1 MQKPKIKLY
10 LLEADKDLKPFLKE
24 VGQIARASISKIQKV
39 LPFKEPVD
47 VVVYRY
53 RTTDKDFL
61 VSGYTPTGNT
71 VWIYTDPSHKNYQ
84 KLLEKQLPKVLT
96 HELHHACRW
105 QGPGF
110 GKTLKEALVT
120 EGLAAHFETET
131 FGGKPSDFYVQFS
144 DKEIQRFWK
153 LAQKDL
159 NSKSFS
165 YDDWFFGNVKRKI
178 PKHAG
183 YALAYWLIGK
193 SLNGRKASELSI
205 STAGQI
211 LLDINIKNY
220 DKSNNF

>member
-1 MQKPKIKLY
+1 MPKSKIKLY

-47 VVVYRY
+47 VVIYRY
-53 RTTDKDFL
+53 YTTDKNFL

-71 VWIYTDPSHKNYQ
+71 VWIYTDPSHKNYIKSVK
-84 KLLEKQLPKVLT
+84 KLLPITLAQ
-96 HELHHACRW
+96 ELHHACRW

-110 GKTLKEALVT
+110 GKTLKETLVT

-159 NSKSFS
+159 NSKDFN
-165 YDDWFFGNVKRKI
+165 YDDWFLGNIKKKI

-193 SLNGRKASELSI
+193 SLNGRKASELVML
-205 STAGQI
+205 TAEQVLKG
-211 LLDINIKNY
+211 K
-220 DKSNNF
+220 

>member
-1 MQKPKIKLY
+1 MPKPKIKLY
-10 LLEADKDLKPFLKE
+10 LLDADKDLKPFLKE
-24 VGQIARASISKIQKV
+24 IGQIARTSISKIQKV

-47 VVVYRY
+47 VVIYRY
-53 RTTDKDFL
+53 HTTDKNFL

-71 VWIYTDPSHKNYQ
+71 VWIYTDPSHKNYMDFV
-84 KLLEKQLPKVLT
+84 KKTLPITLAQ
-96 HELHHACRW
+96 ELHHACRW

-110 GKTLKEALVT
+110 GKTLKEVLVT

-159 NSKSFS
+159 DSKDFN

-178 PKHAG
+178 PKHTG

-193 SLNGRKASELSI
+193 SLNGRKTSELAI
-205 STAGQI
+205 STSGQI
-211 LLDINIKNY
+211 LKNLV
-220 DKSNNF
+220 

>member
-1 MQKPKIKLY
+1 MPKPKIKLY
-10 LLEADKDLKPFLKE
+10 LLDADKDLKPFLKE
-24 VGQIARASISKIQKV
+24 IGQIVRTSISKIQKV

-47 VVVYRY
+47 VVIYRY
-53 RTTDKDFL
+53 HTTDKDFL

-71 VWIYTDPSHKNYQ
+71 VWIYTDPSHKNYMDFV
-84 KLLEKQLPKVLT
+84 KKTLPITLAQ
-96 HELHHACRW
+96 ELHHACRW

-110 GKTLKEALVT
+110 GKTLKEVLVT

-159 NSKSFS
+159 DSKDFN

-183 YALAYWLIGK
+183 YALAYWLISK
-193 SLNGRKASELSI
+193 FLNGRKTSELAI
-205 STAGQI
+205 STSGQI
-211 LLDINIKNY
+211 LKNLV
-220 DKSNNF
+220 